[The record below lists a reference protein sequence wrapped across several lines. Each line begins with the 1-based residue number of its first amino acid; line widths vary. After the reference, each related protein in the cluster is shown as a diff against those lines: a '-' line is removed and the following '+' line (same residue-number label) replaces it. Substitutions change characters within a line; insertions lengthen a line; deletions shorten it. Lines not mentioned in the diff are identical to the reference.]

1 MSELTSTK
9 PKSSLKYR
17 WITALVA
24 VPLIVLML
32 KIGGIP
38 FAILV
43 GVSASMLLWEFYML
57 GKAKELSPHTITGI
71 VVLLIHATITYL
83 GSQAMRLQGLGLSL
97 VSSAGLFIFYI
108 VATMI
113 GELWRKRTNPI
124 ENVAFTVFGTAYIGI
139 FFCCLISIREM
150 YHYVNILE
158 SPSIVP
164 SLLPD
169 GIAVRVMPDWGGPFL
184 ICLFFSIWACDS
196 IAYFIGKKFG
206 KTKLWARISPKKS
219 WEGSVAG
226 LFGAVIFFIG
236 LMHYLLPTFSLQNG
250 VIIGLIVGIIGP
262 LGDLT
267 ESLFKRD
274 AGIKDSSSILPGH
287 GGMLDRFDSMLL
299 IVPIVYI
306 YLLLTYLVAN
316 PGFIYFFNK

>member
-1 MSELTSTK
+1 MSESTNSK
-9 PKSSLKYR
+9 PKSSLTYR

-24 VPLIVLML
+24 IPLIVLML
-32 KIGGIP
+32 LIGGIP
-38 FAILV
+38 FALLV
-43 GVSASMLLWEFYML
+43 GASAAMLLWEFYML
-57 GKAKELSPHTITGI
+57 GKAKQLSPHTITGI

-97 VSSAGLFIFYI
+97 VSSAGLFIIYI
-108 VATMI
+108 IGTML
-113 GELWRKRTNPI
+113 GELWRKRSNPI

-158 SPSIVP
+158 SPSVVP
-164 SLLPD
+164 SLLAD
-169 GIAVRVMPDWGGPFL
+169 NVTISSMPDWGGLFL

-196 IAYFIGKKFG
+196 TAYFIGKKFG

-226 LFGAVIFFIG
+226 LIAALIMIIG
-236 LMHYLLPTFSLQNG
+236 LLKILLPTFSLQNAI
-250 VIIGLIVGIIGP
+250 IIGLIVGVIGP

-316 PGFIYFFNK
+316 PGFINFFEK

>member
-1 MSELTSTK
+1 MNAVINEN

-24 VPLIVLML
+24 VPLIIIMIY
-32 KIGGIP
+32 IGGV
-38 FAILV
+38 FFSILV
-43 GVSASMLLWEFYML
+43 AASASLLLWEVYML
-57 GKAKELSPHTITGI
+57 GKAKQLSPHTITGI
-71 VVLLIHATITYL
+71 VVVLIHAAITYF

-97 VSSAGLFIFYI
+97 VTSAGLFIFFI
-108 VATMI
+108 IATMI

-124 ENVAFTVFGTAYIGI
+124 VNVAFTVFGAAYIGI

-150 YHYVNILE
+150 YHYINILE

-169 GIAVRVMPDWGGPFL
+169 GINITSMPDWGGSFL
-184 ICLFFSIWACDS
+184 TCLFFSIWACDS
-196 IAYFIGKKFG
+196 FAFFIGKKFG
-206 KTKLWARISPKKS
+206 KAKLWARISPKKS
-219 WEGSVAG
+219 WEGSIAG
-226 LFGAVIFFIG
+226 LVGAAVFFIG
-236 LMHYLLPTFSLQNG
+236 LAHFLLPTFSLQNAI
-250 VIIGLIVGIIGP
+250 VISLIVGIVGP

-299 IVPIVYI
+299 IVPIIYI
-306 YLLLTYLVAN
+306 YLLLTYLVGN
-316 PGFIYFFNK
+316 PWFINFFYK